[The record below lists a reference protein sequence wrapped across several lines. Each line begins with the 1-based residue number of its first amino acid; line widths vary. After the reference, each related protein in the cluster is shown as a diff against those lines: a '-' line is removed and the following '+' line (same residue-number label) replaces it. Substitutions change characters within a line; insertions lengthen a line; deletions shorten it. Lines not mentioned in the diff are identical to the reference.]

1 MNNYNINEN
10 NFLITSFVMGEK
22 GIPYGTTMLLMVD
35 PSECVLNIVYNLNMN
50 KHTDMKEVN
59 QEDSVT
65 LKIPFL
71 SIKNINYV
79 TRTKLSEKIKK
90 VQDFSEES
98 SFLSMALYAT
108 NPMMNVISFS
118 FFNHLFDELSNNHDK
133 VNVSSEY
140 EISIDFE
147 LNGDVK
153 SYIFSTIILPD
164 NFISLIQGGDLNGS

>member
-98 SFLSMALYAT
+98 SFLS
-108 NPMMNVISFS
+108 
-118 FFNHLFDELSNNHDK
+118 
-133 VNVSSEY
+133 
-140 EISIDFE
+140 
-147 LNGDVK
+147 
-153 SYIFSTIILPD
+153 IL
-164 NFISLIQGGDLNGS
+164 

>member
-22 GIPYGTTMLLMVD
+22 GIPYGTTMLLMAD
-35 PSECVLNIVYNLNMN
+35 PSEHVLNIVYNLNMRN
-50 KHTDMKEVN
+50 HMDLKEVK

-71 SIKNINYV
+71 SIKNISYV

-108 NPMMNVISFS
+108 SPVMNIISFN
-118 FFNHLFDELSNNHDK
+118 FFNHLFEELSNNYDK

-140 EISIDFE
+140 EIYIDFE
-147 LNGDVK
+147 LNGEEK
-153 SYIFSTIILPD
+153 NYIFSTIIHPD
-164 NFISLIQGGDLNGS
+164 NFISLIQGES